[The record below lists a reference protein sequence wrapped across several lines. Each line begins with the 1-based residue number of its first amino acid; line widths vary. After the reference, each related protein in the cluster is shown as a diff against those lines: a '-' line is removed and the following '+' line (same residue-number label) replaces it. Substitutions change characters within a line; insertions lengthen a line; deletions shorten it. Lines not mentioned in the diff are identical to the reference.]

1 MAQYK
6 FEELHGVGKY
16 HIFDNVMKDF
26 FENGCNPDYEEQT
39 WLEMLFIKHTLL
51 AAEKMK
57 QEGDTVVGIT
67 DAVSPSC
74 YAEVNSDENA

>member
-6 FEELHGVGKY
+6 FEEFHGIGKY

-26 FENGCNPDYEEQT
+26 FENECNPDYEEQT

-57 QEGDTVVGIT
+57 KEGDTVVGIT
-67 DAVSPSC
+67 NAVAPSF
-74 YAEVNSDENA
+74 YTEVDHDENT